1 LIFVKIIPIGEHMAN
16 KAVFEGLVFDENDNV
31 LNICY
36 VGGEPCYVIN
46 DADFLRHIPAQQVDT
61 QVLDVMR
68 EQITENKDLISEQ
81 TAKMIGQDDIFTH
94 AIINHQLENIDDQLN
109 HLMDQ
114 GMPESGRSYL
124 GMLGFKIVVNYHGEV
139 IRVDQPASQM
149 DEE

>member
-1 LIFVKIIPIGEHMAN
+1 MSG

-31 LNICY
+31 LETIY

-46 DADFLRHIPAQQVDT
+46 DAGFLRHIPAQQVDS

-68 EQITENKDLISEQ
+68 KQIAENKDVISEQ

-94 AIINHQLENIDDQLN
+94 AIINNQLENIDDQLN
-109 HLMDQ
+109 HLMEH
-114 GMPESGRSYL
+114 GMPESGRTYL

-139 IRVDQPASQM
+139 VRVDQPAAKI
-149 DEE
+149 DEEE

>member
-1 LIFVKIIPIGEHMAN
+1 MTN
-16 KAVFEGLVFDENDNV
+16 SAVFEGLVFDENDCV
-31 LNICY
+31 LEVSY
-36 VGGEPCYVIN
+36 VGGDPCYVIN
-46 DADFLRHIPAQQVDT
+46 DAGFLRHIPAQQVDT

-94 AIINHQLENIDDQLN
+94 AIINNQLENIDDQMN
-109 HLMDQ
+109 HLMEQ

-139 IRVDQPASQM
+139 VRVDQPTAQTG
-149 DEE
+149 EEE

>member
-1 LIFVKIIPIGEHMAN
+1 MTG

-31 LNICY
+31 LDTTY

-46 DADFLRHIPAQQVDT
+46 DAGFMRHIPAQQVDT

-68 EQITENKDLISEQ
+68 KQITENKDVISEQ

-94 AIINHQLENIDDQLN
+94 AIINNQLENIDEQLN
-109 HLMDQ
+109 HLMEQ
-114 GMPESGRSYL
+114 GMPESGRTYL

-139 IRVDQPASQM
+139 VRVDQPAAQM
-149 DEE
+149 DEEE